1 MKKRILLSALLLL
14 GLSTGCGNEADMSNN
29 TASSTLSSPATSST
43 NASTSQ
49 ITVEDFAGRTVV
61 FDEVPK
67 RIVALSNGDVDIIY
81 ALGGQLVG
89 RPTSHGKAT
98 NQALENVE
106 QIGNTHEVDLEKIT
120 LLQPD
125 VVLGNYP
132 LNQKD
137 APAIE
142 GIGSQMILTSANS
155 VDDIKKQIRL
165 FGALLQKDDKAKELI
180 GAIDAKLGQY
190 QSKNDAEKPRALL
203 VYGAPGT
210 YMAALSNSLSGNIL
224 ELAGGKNIAADYPA
238 LEQYPQYAQLNTE
251 RIVEANPQ
259 AIFIITH
266 GNPEE
271 VRDGFLKEMQE
282 NSAWSSLDA
291 VKNNRVEVL
300 PSDLFGTNPGTRVT
314 EALDLMSKYLSEVK

>member
-1 MKKRILLSALLLL
+1 MKKRLLLSALLLF
-14 GLSTGCGNEADMSNN
+14 GLSTGCGNEAHISNH
-29 TASSTLSSPATSST
+29 TANSSQSSATTGST
-43 NASTSQ
+43 NAPINQ
-49 ITVEDFAGRTVV
+49 LVVEDFAGRQVV
-61 FDEVPK
+61 FDDVPK

-81 ALGGQLVG
+81 ALGGEVVG
-89 RPTSHGKAT
+89 RPTSRGNT
-98 NQALENVE
+98 TIQAAENVE
-106 QIGNTHEVDLEKIT
+106 QIGNTHEVDLEKVT
-120 LLQPD
+120 LLKPD

-137 APAIE
+137 IPSIE
-142 GIGSQMILTSANS
+142 GIGAKMILTSANS
-155 VDDIKKQIRL
+155 VADIKKQIHL
-165 FGALLQKDDKAKELI
+165 FGTLLQKQEKANELI
-180 GAIDAKLGQY
+180 QAIDTKLGQY
-190 QSKNDAEKPRALL
+190 QTNHDIEKPRALL

-210 YMAALSNSLSGNIL
+210 YMAALSHSLSGNIL
-224 ELAGGKNIAADYPA
+224 ELAGGENIAADYPA

-291 VKNNRVEVL
+291 VKNNRVTVL

-314 EALDLMSKYLSEVK
+314 EALDLMSNYLSEVR

>member
-1 MKKRILLSALLLL
+1 MKKRFLLSALLLL
-14 GLSTGCGNEADMSNN
+14 GLSTGCGNDAQIANH
-29 TASSTLSSPATSST
+29 AAGSSPSSGTTSSANAPT
-43 NASTSQ
+43 NQ
-49 ITVEDFAGRTVV
+49 LVVEDFAGRQIA
-61 FDEVPK
+61 FADVPQ

-81 ALGGQLVG
+81 ALGGEVVG
-89 RPTSHGKAT
+89 RPTTRGSAPHPDAEKA
-98 NQALENVE
+98 E

-120 LLQPD
+120 LLRPD

-137 APAIE
+137 IPAIE
-142 GIGSQMILTSANS
+142 GVGSQLLLTNANS

-165 FGALLQKDDKAKELI
+165 FGTMLQKEDKANELI
-180 GAIDAKLGQY
+180 QSIDAKLSEY
-190 QSKNDAEKPRALL
+190 QGSSTAAKPRALL

-224 ELAGGKNIAADYPA
+224 ELAGGENIAADYPA

-259 AIFIITH
+259 AILIITH

-271 VRDGFLKEMQE
+271 VRSGFLKEMQE
-282 NSAWSSLDA
+282 NAAWNSLDA
-291 VKNNRVEVL
+291 VKNDRVEVL

-314 EALDLMSKYLSEVK
+314 EAMDLMSEYLGEVK